1 MLKTSV
7 IVKLNRIIRD
17 IKIKSKIVDVYN
29 FNDKDKLFMI
39 SNDLDKY
46 MKHFK
51 KDIGSIK
58 TIPKTISANQT
69 DSHQT
74 LMRFLN

>member
-1 MLKTSV
+1 
-7 IVKLNRIIRD
+7 
-17 IKIKSKIVDVYN
+17 
-29 FNDKDKLFMI
+29 MI

-74 LMRFLN
+74 LMKFLN